1 MTYVSTGKALDVDG
15 YKSTVGLQLKQWK
28 PTGGTNQQWHLRPDD
43 DGYFT
48 IVSHDSGLAADVYG
62 WDTGDGAKVVQWT
75 AGTGA
80 NQQWQLVPA

>member
-1 MTYVSTGKALDVDG
+1 
-15 YKSTVGLQLKQWK
+15 
-28 PTGGTNQQWHLRPDD
+28 
-43 DGYFT
+43 
-48 IVSHDSGLAADVYG
+48 VYG